1 MNTSEILK
9 KNNEFRSRTGFINE
23 NKDTS
28 CKTVLQHTRNEEMI
42 LTKKSPEKNTISN

>member
-9 KNNEFRSRTGFINE
+9 KNNEFRLRTSFINE

-28 CKTVLQHTRNEEMI
+28 CKTVLQHTHFDKE
-42 LTKKSPEKNTISN
+42 ISRKEHNQ